1 VNDWDNMCESTVF
14 LEKDGESVEFMK
26 DVAKILIEGDRLTII
41 GILGEEKTINGRI
54 ATADLMNHKIT
65 VVEE

>member
-1 VNDWDNMCESTVF
+1 MNDWDNMCESTVF

>member
-1 VNDWDNMCESTVF
+1 MNDWDNMCESTVF
-14 LEKDGESVEFMK
+14 LEKYGESVEFMK

>member
-1 VNDWDNMCESTVF
+1 MNDWDIMCESTVF

>member
-1 VNDWDNMCESTVF
+1 MCESTVF
-14 LEKDGESVEFMK
+14 LEKYGESVEFMK

>member
-1 VNDWDNMCESTVF
+1 MCESTVF

-26 DVAKILIEGDRLTII
+26 DVAKINIDGDRLTII